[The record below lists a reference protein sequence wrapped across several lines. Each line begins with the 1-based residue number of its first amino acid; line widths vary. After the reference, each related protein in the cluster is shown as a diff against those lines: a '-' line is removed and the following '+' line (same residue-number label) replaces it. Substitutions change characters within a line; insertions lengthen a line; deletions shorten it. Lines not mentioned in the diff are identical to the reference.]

1 MKKTIR
7 ELIKKPNTNRKV
19 LKKALKREIKAL
31 YRMGKFP
38 PRFYAYQMMLKHINA
53 LFDDPQVR
61 ARWELFTETIKLL
74 EDISGNKK

>member
-53 LFDDPQVR
+53 TYFFPEIFD
-61 ARWELFTETIKLL
+61 EEIL
-74 EDISGNKK
+74 NKEIEVEE